1 MGRRGQMQMGTAT
14 WEHHRVPWWEQRWGS
29 AGCDVGKPR
38 ALELL
43 QGLEQH
49 SSYLALLG
57 GRFPRALQRG

>member
-1 MGRRGQMQMGTAT
+1 MCRLLSGEAST
-14 WEHHRVPWWEQRWGS
+14 
-29 AGCDVGKPR
+29 
-38 ALELL
+38 LELL

>member
-1 MGRRGQMQMGTAT
+1 MQMGTRT
-14 WEHHRVPWWEQRWGS
+14 CPLRWEQRWGG
-29 AGCDVGKPR
+29 AGCAVGKPR

-49 SSYLALLG
+49 GSYLALLG